1 VWQVNLDQ
9 PASVLQHLG
18 QTLAADEQAR
28 AERFHFVRDRNRFV
42 VCRTR
47 LREILAHY
55 LDIEPAQ
62 VVFCYGGHGKP
73 ALAAA
78 FQSSQLRFNVS
89 HSQEIALFAFTRQ
102 REIGVDIEHI
112 RPLSDVEQ
120 LVERFFSCQ
129 ERATFRSV
137 PVAQRLARFFT
148 WWTCKEAYVKAFGE
162 GLAYPLD
169 HIDVSMMT
177 EKSTRLVRIGGDQ
190 QATGWS
196 VRSFSTAPGY
206 AAAFA
211 VEGDA
216 GHFAYQYLLE

>member
-1 VWQVNLDQ
+1 M
-9 PASVLQHLG
+9 
-18 QTLAADEQAR
+18 
-28 AERFHFVRDRNRFV
+28 
-42 VCRTR
+42 

-55 LDIEPAQ
+55 LDIEPAH
-62 VVFCYGGHGKP
+62 VAFCYGRHGKP

-78 FQSSQLRFNVS
+78 FQDSELRFNVS
-89 HSQEIALFAFTRQ
+89 HSHEIALFAFTYR

-112 RPLSDVEQ
+112 RQFADVEQ

-137 PVAQRLARFFT
+137 PVAQRFPRFFT
-148 WWTCKEAYVKAFGE
+148 WWTCKEAYLKALGG

-169 HIDVSMMT
+169 QVDVSMMT

-216 GHFAYQYLLE
+216 AGFAYQCLLE